1 MSKSGPTHKAI
12 ALPLGPDFLN
22 FSYLCTCI
30 LISLHE
36 INIYTP
42 GWQGCRLT
50 GWLAGWQGDWLAG
63 RVAGWQVGWLAG
75 LPCFISVL
83 KEDRREDI

>member
-42 GWQGCRLT
+42 GWL
-50 GWLAGWQGDWLAG
+50 
-63 RVAGWQVGWLAG
+63 AGWQVGWLAG